1 MVDIL
6 IQNGQIVDGTGN
18 PWFYGDV
25 AILDGCI
32 CDIGFLGNLP
42 AKEVIDAKD
51 KIICPGFIDIH
62 AHADIA
68 LLARP
73 RHEPKIMQG
82 VTTDVFSNC
91 GLGFAPVTKDALET
105 LRDVYGA
112 IFGDNTGVT
121 WDWTSVADYLSRFEK
136 GIAANF
142 AYIIPHI
149 APRVSVMGM
158 DERPATKDELA
169 RMCELVRQG
178 MEEGAFGMSD
188 GLWYAPICYADLE
201 ESIELCKVVA
211 EYGGIYTIHMRDY
224 RDEIDESIAE
234 VLRIAEESGVP
245 VQIGHLAAVGPDN
258 KGRSKDYLRTIED
271 ARTRGIDITCDSYPY
286 LAGSTL
292 LQAMLP
298 KWASA
303 GASNA
308 ILGRLRDE
316 QTRTKIIEE
325 LSEPQWDWTKAFIC
339 SVKTDANKK
348 YEGVSFAD
356 IATERNVMP
365 VQLIC
370 DLLLEEE
377 LEISFLIHTGHEAD
391 VQNIMSHPAQMIGS
405 DGLHLSGKMHP
416 RLYGTFA
423 RYPGRY
429 VRELNV
435 LTLEQAIRKMTS
447 LPAQR
452 VGLKDRGILKV
463 NTAADVVVFDPDR
476 VRDLATYDEPTQYPE
491 GIPHVIV
498 NGVIVKRDDEH
509 TGALPGQVLRKTG
522 SEKPVI
528 SGAI

>member
-25 AILDGCI
+25 AIGDGRI
-32 CDIGFLGNLP
+32 CNIGYLKNLP
-42 AKEVIDAKD
+42 AKEVIDVED
-51 KIICPGFIDIH
+51 KIVCPGFIDIH

-73 RHEPKIMQG
+73 RHAPKIMQG

-91 GLGFAPVTKDALET
+91 GLGFAPVTADALQI

-112 IFGDNTGVT
+112 IFGDDAGVT
-121 WDWTSVADYLSRFEK
+121 WDWTSVDDYLSRFAK

-142 AYIIPHI
+142 AYMIPHI

-158 DERPATKDELA
+158 AERPATNDELVK
-169 RMCELVRQG
+169 MCELVRQG
-178 MEEGAFGMSD
+178 MAAGAFGMSD

-211 EYGGIYTIHMRDY
+211 EYGGIYTVHMRDY
-224 RDEIDESIAE
+224 RDEIDASIAE
-234 VLRIAEESGVP
+234 VLRVAEESGVP
-245 VQIGHLAAVGPDN
+245 VQIGHLAAVGPGN
-258 KGRSKDYLRTIED
+258 KGRSKDYLRTIEE
-271 ARTRGIDITCDSYPY
+271 ARARHIDITCDSYPY

-298 KWASA
+298 QWASA
-303 GASNA
+303 GGSEE
-308 ILGRLRDE
+308 ILARLRDE
-316 QTRTKIIEE
+316 MTRTKIIKE
-325 LSEPQWDWTKAFIC
+325 LSAPQWDWTKAFIC

-356 IATERNVMP
+356 IAAARNVKAA
-365 VQLIC
+365 QLIC

-391 VQNIMSHPAQMIGS
+391 VQNIMSHPAQMVGS
-405 DGLHLSGKMHP
+405 DGLHLPGKMHP

-423 RYPGRY
+423 RYLGRY

-447 LPAQR
+447 FPAQR
-452 VGLKDRGILKV
+452 VGLKDRGVLQAGM
-463 NTAADVVVFDPDR
+463 AADVVIFDPDG
-476 VRDLATYDEPTQYPE
+476 VGDLATYDEPTQYPE
-491 GIPHVIV
+491 GIPYVIV
-498 NGVIVKRDDEH
+498 NGVIVKRDGEH
-509 TGALPGQVLRKTG
+509 TGALPGQVLRKT
-522 SEKPVI
+522 
-528 SGAI
+528 

>member
-1 MVDIL
+1 MMVDIL

-18 PWFYGDV
+18 TWFYGDV
-25 AILDGCI
+25 AILDGRI
-32 CDIGFLGNLP
+32 CDIGYLGDVS
-42 AKEVIDAKD
+42 AREVIGVGGKVV
-51 KIICPGFIDIH
+51 CPGFIDIH
-62 AHADIA
+62 AHPDIA

-73 RHEPKIMQG
+73 QHEPKIMQG

-91 GLGFAPVTKDALET
+91 GLGFAPVTKDALRM

-112 IFGDNTGVT
+112 VFGDDVGVT

-136 GIAANF
+136 GIAVNF
-142 AYIIPHI
+142 AYMVPHI
-149 APRVSVMGM
+149 APRVCVMGM
-158 DERPATKDELA
+158 AERPATKDELTK
-169 RMCELVRQG
+169 MCDCLRQG
-178 MEEGAFGMSD
+178 MEDGAFGMSD

-211 EYGGIYTIHMRDY
+211 EYGGIYTVHMRDY
-224 RDEIDESIAE
+224 RDKIDESIAE

-245 VQIGHLAAVGPDN
+245 VHIGHLAAVGPDN
-258 KGRSKDYLRTIED
+258 KGRSKDYLRTIEE
-271 ARTRGIDITCDSYPY
+271 ARAGGIDITCDSYPY

-298 KWASA
+298 QWASS
-303 GASNA
+303 GGSKE
-308 ILGRLRDE
+308 ILARLRDA
-316 QTRTKIIEE
+316 RMRANITKE
-325 LSEPQWDWTKAFIC
+325 LSAPQWDWTKAFVC

-348 YEGVSFAD
+348 SEGVSFAD
-356 IATERNVMP
+356 IAAERNVTAA
-365 VQLIC
+365 QLIC

-423 RYPGRY
+423 RYLGRY

-435 LTLEQAIRKMTS
+435 LTLEEAVRKMTS
-447 LPAQR
+447 SPAQR

-463 NTAADVVVFDPDR
+463 GMAADVVIFDLDK
-476 VRDLATYDEPTQYPE
+476 VRDLATYDEPVQYPE
-491 GIPHVIV
+491 GIPYVIA
-498 NGVIVKRDDEH
+498 NGVIVKRYGEH
-509 TGALPGQVLRKTG
+509 TGALPGHVLRK
-522 SEKPVI
+522 
-528 SGAI
+528 